1 MLFSLASKDMAIDLG
16 TANIL
21 VYLKD
26 KGVVLNEP
34 SVVALIENNG
44 RQVPYAFGKEAKMM
58 LGRTP
63 ALIKTIRP
71 MKDGVIADFKVAGE
85 MIKYFIQAVNKTK
98 SWFGPM
104 VIICV
109 PYGSTPVERKAI
121 QEAAE
126 SSGTREV
133 FLIEEPMAAAIGAN
147 LPVLDPIGSI
157 IIDIGGGTA
166 EIGIISLGGIVYGR
180 SVRVGGDK
188 MDEAIINYVRKNHNL
203 LIGETT
209 AEKIK
214 MTIGAACYPD
224 NNKDGEIMEVRG
236 RDLTSGVPKEIK
248 LTEKQIV
255 EALIPILAECESKQ
269 EAEQTL
275 KENFS
280 LIENVANKILLENGF
295 SYTSSARL
303 ASEEFPTRSYDG
315 LVLEKGFYDALILD
329 LGTGEGNNWWCVVYP
344 PLCFL
349 KTNASGEDVVYK
361 SKLIE
366 IIKSFFN

>member
-1 MLFSLASKDMAIDLG
+1 MFFSLSSKDIAIDLG

-26 KGVVLNEP
+26 KGLVLNEP

-188 MDEAIINYVRKNHNL
+188 MDDSIINYVRKNHNL

-214 MTIGAACYPD
+214 MTIGAACYPED
-224 NNKDGEIMEVRG
+224 NKDGEIMEVRG
-236 RDLTSGVPKEIK
+236 RDLASGVPKEIK
-248 LTEKQIV
+248 LSEKQIA
-255 EALIPILAECESKQ
+255 EALIPPINQIIDAVKVALESAPPELSADIVERGIILSGGG
-269 EAEQTL
+269 
-275 KENFS
+275 S
-280 LIENVANKILLENGF
+280 LIKNLDVAISKATGLPVYVADDPLLCVIN
-295 SYTSSARL
+295 
-303 ASEEFPTRSYDG
+303 
-315 LVLEKGFYDALILD
+315 
-329 LGTGEGNNWWCVVYP
+329 GTGKV
-344 PLCFL
+344 LSDFKKL
-349 KTNASGEDVVYK
+349 KGVLFKQD
-361 SKLIE
+361 
-366 IIKSFFN
+366 

>member
-1 MLFSLASKDMAIDLG
+1 MLFSLSSKDMAIDLG

-44 RQVPYAFGKEAKMM
+44 RQLPYAFGKEAKMM

-224 NNKDGEIMEVRG
+224 NNKDGEVMEVRG

-248 LTEKQIV
+248 LTEKQKSY
-255 EALIPILAECESKQ
+255 SK
-269 EAEQTL
+269 T
-275 KENFS
+275 
-280 LIENVANKILLENGF
+280 
-295 SYTSSARL
+295 
-303 ASEEFPTRSYDG
+303 
-315 LVLEKGFYDALILD
+315 
-329 LGTGEGNNWWCVVYP
+329 
-344 PLCFL
+344 
-349 KTNASGEDVVYK
+349 
-361 SKLIE
+361 
-366 IIKSFFN
+366 

>member
-1 MLFSLASKDMAIDLG
+1 MLFSLSSKDMAIDLG

-44 RQVPYAFGKEAKMM
+44 RQIPYAFGKEAKMM

-255 EALIPILAECESKQ
+255 EALIPPINQIIDAVKVALESAPPELSADIVERGIILSGGG
-269 EAEQTL
+269 
-275 KENFS
+275 S
-280 LIENVANKILLENGF
+280 LIKNLDVAISKATGLPVYVADNALLCVINGI
-295 SYTSSARL
+295 
-303 ASEEFPTRSYDG
+303 G
-315 LVLEKGFYDALILD
+315 KVLNDFKKLKGVLFKQD
-329 LGTGEGNNWWCVVYP
+329 
-344 PLCFL
+344 
-349 KTNASGEDVVYK
+349 
-361 SKLIE
+361 
-366 IIKSFFN
+366 

>member
-1 MLFSLASKDMAIDLG
+1 MLFSLSSKDMAIDLG

-21 VYLKD
+21 VYLKN

-255 EALIPILAECESKQ
+255 EALIPPINQIIDAVRVALESAPPELSADIVERGIILSGGG
-269 EAEQTL
+269 
-275 KENFS
+275 S
-280 LIENVANKILLENGF
+280 LIKNLDVAISKATGLPVYVADNALLCVINGI
-295 SYTSSARL
+295 
-303 ASEEFPTRSYDG
+303 G
-315 LVLEKGFYDALILD
+315 KVLNDFKKLKGVLFKQD
-329 LGTGEGNNWWCVVYP
+329 
-344 PLCFL
+344 
-349 KTNASGEDVVYK
+349 
-361 SKLIE
+361 
-366 IIKSFFN
+366 

>member
-1 MLFSLASKDMAIDLG
+1 MFSLSSKDIAIDLG
-16 TANIL
+16 TANVL

-26 KGVVLNEP
+26 KGIVLNEP

-44 RQVPYAFGKEAKMM
+44 RQIPYAFGKEAKMM

-85 MIKYFIQAVNKTK
+85 MIKYFINAVNKTK
-98 SWFGPM
+98 SWFGPT

-126 SSGTREV
+126 SSGTKEV

-157 IIDIGGGTA
+157 IVDIGGGTA
-166 EIGIISLGGIVYGR
+166 EIGIISLGGVVYGR
-180 SVRVGGDK
+180 SVRIGGDK

-214 MTIGAACYPD
+214 MTIGAACFPD
-224 NNKDGEIMEVRG
+224 DGKDGEVMEVRG
-236 RDLTSGVPKEIK
+236 RDLTNGVPKEIK
-248 LTEKQIV
+248 LTEKQIT
-255 EALIPILAECESKQ
+255 EALVDPINQIIDAVRVALESAPP
-269 EAEQTL
+269 ELSADIVERGIIL
-275 KENFS
+275 SGGGS
-280 LIENVANKILLENGF
+280 LIRNLDVAIRKATGLPVYVADDPLLCVINGIGKVLNNFKKLRNVLFKQ
-295 SYTSSARL
+295 
-303 ASEEFPTRSYDG
+303 D
-315 LVLEKGFYDALILD
+315 
-329 LGTGEGNNWWCVVYP
+329 
-344 PLCFL
+344 
-349 KTNASGEDVVYK
+349 
-361 SKLIE
+361 
-366 IIKSFFN
+366 